1 MKEKGQD
8 VRGMPLAFELVTPIV
23 TLSSLFEPS
32 LLPHLFFLSPHSPPH
47 VLESRVL
54 GQGTMSSGWSEP
66 FAGHHKGGGG
76 SYCGLPNSTN
86 VCGARRS
93 IAEWDSLSL
102 GCCGEVLVPDPVL
115 LAFPTAVALTRCQVA
130 WTTVALQVDCKDWTQ
145 WHPVN
150 ICRGPGSCEDREKA
164 FWLHFH
170 VEKETFQGCCL
181 S

>member
-86 VCGARRS
+86 VCVELGEALPNETHCLWGAVVRCWSLIPSCSPFPQLLPWLGARWPEQLWLCRWT
-93 IAEWDSLSL
+93 AETGHSGILSTF
-102 GCCGEVLVPDPVL
+102 
-115 LAFPTAVALTRCQVA
+115 A
-130 WTTVALQVDCKDWTQ
+130 
-145 WHPVN
+145 
-150 ICRGPGSCEDREKA
+150 EDRGLVRTERRPSD
-164 FWLHFH
+164 F
-170 VEKETFQGCCL
+170 TFM
-181 S
+181 